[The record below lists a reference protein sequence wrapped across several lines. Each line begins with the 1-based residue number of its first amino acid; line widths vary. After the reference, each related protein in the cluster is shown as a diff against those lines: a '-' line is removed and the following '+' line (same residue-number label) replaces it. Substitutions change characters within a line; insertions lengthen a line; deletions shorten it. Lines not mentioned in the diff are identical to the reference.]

1 MSLRNIPELLRSVW
15 GEIQEDNCIDL
26 AAQTSFYF
34 ILVLFPFFIVLAAIT
49 SYFPLSDLR
58 PSILNWIVPY
68 LPIGSRNVLILTIFS
83 LTQGRGSFLS
93 FGVAASAWSASSGV
107 VSLMDTLNT
116 AYEVRE
122 ARAYWK
128 RRLVALG
135 TLLVICLFFV
145 VGFGL
150 ITVGGDLGD
159 WLGAQVHAGH
169 YVITLWRVARWVVS
183 ITLLVLGT
191 VVLERVLPNARYR
204 WRWVSVGAIFAVA
217 TSIPASLGFRFHIQ
231 HFTSYARTY
240 GALGAISV
248 LMLWIYMEG

>member
-1 MSLRNIPELLRSVW
+1 
-15 GEIQEDNCIDL
+15 
-26 AAQTSFYF
+26 
-34 ILVLFPFFIVLAAIT
+34 
-49 SYFPLSDLR
+49 
-58 PSILNWIVPY
+58 
-68 LPIGSRNVLILTIFS
+68 
-83 LTQGRGSFLS
+83 
-93 FGVAASAWSASSGV
+93 
-107 VSLMDTLNT
+107 
-116 AYEVRE
+116 
-122 ARAYWK
+122 
-128 RRLVALG
+128 
-135 TLLVICLFFV
+135 LVICLFFV